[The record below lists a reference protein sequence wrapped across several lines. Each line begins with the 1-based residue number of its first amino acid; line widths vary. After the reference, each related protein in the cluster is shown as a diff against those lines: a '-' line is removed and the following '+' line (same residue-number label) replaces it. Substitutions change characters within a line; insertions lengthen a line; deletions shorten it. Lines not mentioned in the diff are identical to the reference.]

1 MKTKKPSLAEH
12 AAYLLIAL
20 LFLFPFA
27 WSAINSVKPSIEASA
42 SPPTFLPSRISME
55 NFAKLAS
62 YGAGI
67 RTYTANSFTVAI
79 IATFLSI
86 LLSATA
92 GYGFARYRFRFKS
105 LMFIVIIATMV
116 LPFQTIITPLFFL
129 MNGLGLSNSLLG
141 LALVYTMLQI
151 AFGTLVMRNAFAAV
165 PREIE
170 EAARIDGCGSGRVMT
185 MVMLPLALPG
195 VVTVGIISF
204 INSWNEFLAS
214 LIFISEERRYTMP
227 VMLSNI
233 RSGLHGAIDWGELQ
247 AGLFIAALPCLVIFF
262 AFQRYYIAGLT
273 NGSVKG

>member
-1 MKTKKPSLAEH
+1 MKTKKPGIAAH
-12 AAYLLIAL
+12 AAYLVIAL

-27 WSAINSVKPSIEASA
+27 WSAINSVKSSVEASA
-42 SPPTFLPSRISME
+42 SPPTFLPSRISTE
-55 NFAKLAS
+55 NFEKLAT
-62 YGAGI
+62 YGAGVGS
-67 RTYTANSFTVAI
+67 YAANSLAVAL
-79 IATFLSI
+79 IATMLSI
-86 LLSATA
+86 ALSSTA
-92 GYGFARYRFRFKS
+92 GYGFARYDFRLKGP
-105 LMFIVIIATMV
+105 MFLVIVATMV

-129 MNGLGLSNSLLG
+129 MNGLGLSNSLFG
-141 LALVYTMLQI
+141 LALVYTLLQI
-151 AFGTLVMRNAFAAV
+151 AFGTLVMRNTFAAV

-185 MVMLPLALPG
+185 QVMLPLAAPG

-214 LIFISEERRYTMP
+214 LIFISEEKRYTLP

-247 AGLFIAALPCLVIFF
+247 AGLVIAALPCLVIFF

-273 NGSVKG
+273 SGSVKG

>member
-1 MKTKKPSLAEH
+1 MKTKKTPLAGH
-12 AAYLLIAL
+12 AVYLLIAL
-20 LFLFPFA
+20 LFLFPFV

-55 NFAKLAS
+55 NFTKLAS
-62 YGAGI
+62 YGVGVG
-67 RTYTANSFTVAI
+67 TYTANSFAVALL
-79 IATFLSI
+79 ATFLSI
-86 LLSATA
+86 VLSATA
-92 GYGFARYRFRFKS
+92 GYGFARYNFRLKN

-129 MNGLGLSNSLLG
+129 MNGLGLSNSLFG
-141 LALVYTMLQI
+141 LSLVYTMLQI
-151 AFGTLVMRNAFAAV
+151 AFGTLVMRNAFAAI
-165 PREIE
+165 PRELE

-185 MVMLPLALPG
+185 MVMMPLAAPG
-195 VVTVGIISF
+195 IVTVGIISF

-247 AGLFIAALPCLVIFF
+247 SGLVIAALPCLLIFF

-273 NGSVKG
+273 GGSVKG